1 MVFNRNMIAHFTKR
15 HLLIPPVQSSMSGF
29 PFDMK
34 QLREWAEENHF
45 DVIDRREREE
55 KVICTY
61 NDGREIHFYE
71 DGMVVLQ
78 QHRALGGAEK
88 EDVVSFNDSRLVVT
102 KGTGETSRV
111 SAREFPID
119 KL

>member
-1 MVFNRNMIAHFTKR
+1 VLFIERY
-15 HLLIPPVQSSMSGF
+15 LLIMCVYSYMSNF
-29 PFDMK
+29 PFDVEE
-34 QLREWAEENHF
+34 LREWAEENHF
-45 DVIDRREREE
+45 DVIDRRETEE

-61 NDGREIHFYE
+61 NDGREIHFHE

-88 EDVVSFNDSRLVVT
+88 DDSVSFNDSRLVVT
-102 KGTGETSRV
+102 KSTGETSRV